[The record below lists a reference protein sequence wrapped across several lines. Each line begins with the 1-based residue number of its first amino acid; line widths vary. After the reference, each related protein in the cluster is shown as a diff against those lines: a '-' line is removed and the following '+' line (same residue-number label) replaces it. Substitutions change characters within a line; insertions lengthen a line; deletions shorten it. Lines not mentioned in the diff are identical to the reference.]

1 MTRDEILAAVKVR
14 KSLYG
19 ANLRGAYLRG
29 ADLEGADL
37 RGADLRGAD
46 LRGADLRGAD
56 LEGAY
61 LRGANL
67 EGADLE
73 GADLGKQWIIQGLT
87 RADGYAFFLQN
98 LTGDK
103 EPMVKA
109 GCRHFPIKQA
119 RAHWNAT
126 RKGTKLGKETMAI
139 IRNMIEVA
147 KIRGYMK

>member
-1 MTRDEILAAVKVR
+1 M
-14 KSLYG
+14 
-19 ANLRGAYLRG
+19 
-29 ADLEGADL
+29 